1 MLPSDLKVILAFFA
15 GFGLDDVWDDDDLLL
30 LLPVLLELEL
40 FPLELL
46 LFVLLPKTLL

>member
-15 GFGLDDVWDDDDLLL
+15 GFGLDDVCDDDDLLL

-40 FPLELL
+40 FSRISLVP
-46 LFVLLPKTLL
+46 VT